1 MKNSDTSLQ
10 ERLRQDDKNALSD
23 VYLDNKEAFLAFAS
37 RYELDRDALLDIYQD
52 SVVALYQNFVGKQ
65 LRLTNSTVK
74 TYLFGIAKYQIFNAL
89 KAKKKLY
96 ALPDE
101 TEDIETVVIEDEI
114 LTQEQKLLAK
124 YFGQIGESCQEVLK
138 MFYYRGL
145 SIKEI
150 VELSHYKDENT
161 VKSHKSRCLKKLKLL
176 IATPN

>member
-1 MKNSDTSLQ
+1 MEVFHMLDFELLCLNIVRMLEVKLLFLNFFHILDEQLLSLRVFRGPIVSRLALCAGVLDT
-10 ERLRQDDKNALSD
+10 K
-23 VYLDNKEAFLAFAS
+23 
-37 RYELDRDALLDIYQD
+37 
-52 SVVALYQNFVGKQ
+52 
-65 LRLTNSTVK
+65 VK

-150 VELSHYKDENT
+150 VELSHYKDE
-161 VKSHKSRCLKKLKLL
+161 H
-176 IATPN
+176 I